1 MGSGNDG
8 VERESLA
15 VKADGP
21 HFALYE
27 GRLWPCTALLATLA
41 LGIAARLA
49 QYLSNR
55 SLWLDEAY
63 LALNI
68 LGRDFSG
75 LLRPLD
81 DHQIAP
87 PLFLWAVK
95 LAVSLWGDGE
105 PVLRLVPLIGGILA
119 LPLFYLLA
127 RRVLGPLGAWLATAL
142 LAWSQPLIYYAS
154 EVKPYATDALTAVA
168 ACALALP
175 LIEGPTARWPSVRR
189 LLLTGVLGAL
199 MPWFS
204 YPSAFVLGGLA
215 LAMLLGPLIRR
226 QYRLAL
232 RMAIPPA
239 LWGLS
244 LLALYAAVL
253 RPGLSDSFLRT
264 FWREFFAPF
273 PPRSLADL
281 YWYLQA
287 WFDFL
292 VFAGGLPF
300 YGLATFA
307 WLAGGIILWQARRRA
322 LALALVLPLLGA
334 TVASMLKLYPLYIRV
349 ILFAVPPAFLL
360 IACGGEALY
369 RALSAHSRAIA
380 VVWVVLLVLHPFYRS
395 LTVLSTPW
403 ANEEVRPAIQYI
415 HDHWQEGDRVYV
427 YHGAAPTFAYYAPRF
442 GLDDPALYQL
452 GRASNGDFAIL
463 QDDVA
468 RLPSGRVW
476 ALFAHIY
483 SFNGIS
489 EQSFLLAQLDGR
501 GTQLDRLETQ
511 NAAVFLYDLR

>member
-1 MGSGNDG
+1 MSQN
-8 VERESLA
+8 SPQ
-15 VKADGP
+15 P
-21 HFALYE
+21 HRNPA
-27 GRLWPCTALLATLA
+27 WPRAALLATLA

-49 QYLSNR
+49 QYLGNR

-81 DHQIAP
+81 HHQIAP

-105 PVLRLVPLIGGILA
+105 AVLRLVPLIGGVLS
-119 LPLFYLLA
+119 LLLFHPLA
-127 RRVLGPLGAWLATAL
+127 RRMLGPLGAWLATAL

-168 ACALALP
+168 ACTLVLP
-175 LIEGPTARWPSVRR
+175 LIEGPAADRPSVRR
-189 LLLTGVLGAL
+189 LLLIGVLGAL

-215 LAMLLGPLIRR
+215 VAMLATPLLRR
-226 QYRLAL
+226 RYRLAL
-232 RMAIPPA
+232 RLTIPPA

-253 RPGLSDSFLRT
+253 RPGLGDPFLRT

-273 PPRSLADL
+273 PLRSLADL

-307 WLAGGIILWQARRRA
+307 WLAGGITLWRSGRRP

-349 ILFAVPPAFLL
+349 ILFAVPPTFLL
-360 IACGGEALY
+360 VAWGGEAVY

-380 VVWVVLLVLHPFYRS
+380 IIWVALLVLHPFYRS

-403 ANEEVRPAIQYI
+403 VNEEVRPAIQYI
-415 HDHWQEGDRVYV
+415 RDHWQEGDRVYV

-442 GLDDPALYQL
+442 GLDDPTVYRL
-452 GRASNGDFAIL
+452 GRASNGDFTVL

-468 RLPSGRVW
+468 RLPPGRVW

-501 GTQLDRLETQ
+501 GTQWDRLETQ

>member
-1 MGSGNDG
+1 MRPNF
-8 VERESLA
+8 L
-15 VKADGP
+15 
-21 HFALYE
+21 
-27 GRLWPCTALLATLA
+27 RLCHHQAWPRGALLATLA

-49 QYLSNR
+49 QYLGNR

-68 LGRDFSG
+68 LNRDFSG

-81 DHQIAP
+81 HHQVAP

-95 LAVSLWGDGE
+95 LAVSLGGDSE
-105 PVLRLVPLIGGILA
+105 MVLRLVPLIGSILA
-119 LPLFYLLA
+119 LPLFYRLA
-127 RRVLGPLGAWLATAL
+127 RGVLSPLGAWLATAM

-154 EVKPYATDALTAVA
+154 EVKPYATDALTSVA
-168 ACALALP
+168 ACALTLP
-175 LIEGPTARWPSVRR
+175 LIERPMANQPPCCRV
-189 LLLTGVLGAL
+189 LLTGVLGAL

-204 YPSAFVLGGLA
+204 YPSVFVLGGLA
-215 LAMLLGPLIRR
+215 LSMLIPPLLQRR
-226 QYRLAL
+226 YRWAL
-232 RMAIPPA
+232 RLLIPPA

-244 LLALYAAVL
+244 LLVLYGVVL
-253 RPGLSDSFLRT
+253 RSGLSDPFLRA

-307 WLAGGIILWQARRRA
+307 WLAGAITLWRAGRRA
-322 LALALVLPLLGA
+322 LALALVLPLPAAA
-334 TVASMLKLYPLYIRV
+334 TASMLHLYPLYLRV
-349 ILFAVPPAFLL
+349 ILFAVPPTFLL
-360 IACGGEALY
+360 IACGGEEVH
-369 RALSAHSRAIA
+369 RILSPHSRTLA
-380 VVWVVLLVLHPFYRS
+380 VIWVALLLLHPFYRS

-403 ANEEVRPAIQYI
+403 TNEEVRPVIQYI
-415 HDHWQEGDRVYV
+415 REHWQEGDRIYV

-442 GLDDPALYQL
+442 DLDDPALYQV
-452 GRASNGDFAIL
+452 GRPSNGDFTVL
-463 QDDVA
+463 QEDVA
-468 RLPSGRVW
+468 RLPRGRVW

-489 EQSFLLAQLDGR
+489 EQSFLLSQLDGR
-501 GTQLDRLETQ
+501 GTQLDRLETR
-511 NAAVFLYDLR
+511 NAAAFLYVLR

>member
-1 MGSGNDG
+1 M
-8 VERESLA
+8 SLNSPQ
-15 VKADGP
+15 P
-21 HFALYE
+21 HRKQ
-27 GRLWPCTALLATLA
+27 GWPRAALLATLA
-41 LGIAARLA
+41 LGIAARMA

-81 DHQIAP
+81 HHQIAP

-95 LAVSLWGDGE
+95 LAVSLWGDSE
-105 PVLRLVPLIGGILA
+105 AVLRLVPLIGGILA
-119 LPLFYLLA
+119 LPLFHRLA
-127 RRVLGPLGAWLATAL
+127 RRMLGSLGAWLATAM

-168 ACALALP
+168 ACALTLP
-175 LIEGPTARWPSVRR
+175 LIEGPTADHPPYRR
-189 LLLTGVLGAL
+189 LLLVGVIGAL

-215 LAMLLGPLIRR
+215 LAMLWGPLLRR
-226 QYRLAL
+226 RYRLAL
-232 RMAIPPA
+232 RMTIPPV

-244 LLALYAAVL
+244 LLALYGAVL
-253 RPGLSDSFLRT
+253 RPGLGDPFLRT

-273 PPRSLADL
+273 PPRSLTEL

-307 WLAGGIILWQARRRA
+307 WLAGCITLWQARRRA
-322 LALALVLPLLGA
+322 PALALVLPLIGA
-334 TVASMLKLYPLYIRV
+334 TVASALKLYPLYIRV
-349 ILFAVPPAFLL
+349 VLFAVPPTFLL
-360 IACGGEALY
+360 VACGGEAIH
-369 RALSAHSRAIA
+369 RALSPHSRAIA
-380 VVWVVLLVLHPFYRS
+380 IVWVALLVLHPFYRS
-395 LTVLSTPW
+395 LSVLGTPW
-403 ANEEVRPAIQYI
+403 VNEEVRPAIQYI
-415 HDHWQEGDRVYV
+415 RDHWQEGDRVYV

-442 GLDDPALYQL
+442 GLDDPALHQI
-452 GRASNGDFAIL
+452 GRASNGDFTVL

-468 RLPSGRVW
+468 RLPPGRVW

-501 GTQLDRLETQ
+501 GAQLDRLEVQ
-511 NAAVFLYDLR
+511 NAAVFLYELR

>member
-1 MGSGNDG
+1 MSRN
-8 VERESLA
+8 SPQLHCNQA
-15 VKADGP
+15 
-21 HFALYE
+21 
-27 GRLWPCTALLATLA
+27 WPLVALLATFA

-68 LGRDFSG
+68 LGRDFPD

-81 DHQIAP
+81 HHQIAP

-105 PVLRLVPLIGGILA
+105 AILRLVPLIGGILA
-119 LPLFYLLA
+119 LPLFYFLA
-127 RRVLGPLGAWLATAL
+127 QRVLGPLGAWLATAL
-142 LAWSQPLIYYAS
+142 LAWSQPLICYAS
-154 EVKPYATDALTAVA
+154 EVKPYATDALTAIA
-168 ACALALP
+168 ACALVLP
-175 LIEGPTARWPSVRR
+175 LVESPAAARPSVRR
-189 LLLTGVLGAL
+189 LLLTGALGAL

-215 LAMLLGPLIRR
+215 VAMLATPFLRR

-232 RMAIPPA
+232 RLAIPPA

-253 RPGLSDSFLRT
+253 RPGLSDPFLRT

-273 PPRSLADL
+273 PPWSLAAL

-292 VFAGGLPF
+292 VWAGGVPF

-307 WLAGGIILWQARRRA
+307 WLAGGITLWQAGRRA

-334 TVASMLKLYPLYIRV
+334 TAASILKLYPLYIRV
-349 ILFAVPPAFLL
+349 ILFAVPPTFLL
-360 IACGGEALY
+360 IACGGEAVH
-369 RALSAHSRAIA
+369 RALSPHSRAIA
-380 VVWVVLLVLHPFYRS
+380 LLWIALLLLHPLYRS
-395 LTVLSTPW
+395 LTVLSSPLM
-403 ANEEVRPAIQYI
+403 NEEVRPAIQYI
-415 HDHWQEGDRVYV
+415 RDHWQEGDRVYV

-442 GLDDPALYQL
+442 GLDDPTLYQM
-452 GRASNGDFAIL
+452 GRASNGDFTVL

-468 RLPSGRVW
+468 RLPPGRVW

>member
-1 MGSGNDG
+1 MSWNSPQLHHS
-8 VERESLA
+8 RA
-15 VKADGP
+15 GP
-21 HFALYE
+21 RA
-27 GRLWPCTALLATLA
+27 ALLATLA

-49 QYLSNR
+49 QYLGNR

-81 DHQIAP
+81 NHQIAP
-87 PLFLWAVK
+87 PLFLWALK
-95 LAVSLWGDGE
+95 LAVSLWGDRE
-105 PVLRLVPLIGGILA
+105 TVLRLVPLIGGILS
-119 LPLFYLLA
+119 LPLFYRLA
-127 RRVLGPLGAWLATAL
+127 RRVLGPLGAWLATAM

-175 LIEGPTARWPSVRR
+175 LIEGPAASQPPYRR
-189 LLLTGVLGAL
+189 LVLIGALGAL

-215 LAMLLGPLIRR
+215 LAMLLGPLLRR
-226 QYRLAL
+226 RYRLAL
-232 RMAIPPA
+232 RLTIPPA

-253 RPGLSDSFLRT
+253 RPGLSDPFLRT

-307 WLAGGIILWQARRRA
+307 WLAGGITLWRAGRRA

-349 ILFAVPPAFLL
+349 ILFAVPPTFLL
-360 IACGGEALY
+360 IACGGEAVY
-369 RALSAHSRAIA
+369 RALSPHSRAIA
-380 VVWVVLLVLHPFYRS
+380 VIWIILLLLHPLYRS
-395 LTVLSTPW
+395 LSVLSAPW
-403 ANEEVRPAIQYI
+403 PNEEVRPAIQYI
-415 HDHWQEGDRVYV
+415 RDHWQEGDRIYV

-442 GLDDPALYQL
+442 GLDDPAVYRL
-452 GRASNGDFAIL
+452 GRASNGDFTAL
-463 QDDVA
+463 QDDVVS
-468 RLPSGRVW
+468 LPPGRVW

-501 GTQLDRLETQ
+501 GVQLERLETQ

>member
-1 MGSGNDG
+1 MSPNSPQPYRKPG
-8 VERESLA
+8 
-15 VKADGP
+15 
-21 HFALYE
+21 
-27 GRLWPCTALLATLA
+27 WPRAALLATLA
-41 LGIAARLA
+41 LGIAARMA

-81 DHQIAP
+81 HHQIAP

-95 LAVSLWGDGE
+95 LAVSLWGDSEAG
-105 PVLRLVPLIGGILA
+105 LRLVPLIGGILA
-119 LPLFYLLA
+119 LPLFYRLA
-127 RRVLGPLGAWLATAL
+127 RRMLGPLGAWLGTAML
-142 LAWSQPLIYYAS
+142 GWSQPLIYYAS
-154 EVKPYATDALTAVA
+154 EVKPYATDALTAIA

-175 LIEGPTARWPSVRR
+175 LIEGSAADRPSYRR
-189 LLLTGVLGAL
+189 LLLTGVLGTL

-215 LAMLLGPLIRR
+215 LAMLGGPLLRR
-226 QYRLAL
+226 QYRRAL
-232 RMAIPPA
+232 RMTIPPL

-244 LLALYAAVL
+244 LLALYGAVL
-253 RPGLSDSFLRT
+253 RPGLRDPFLRT

-273 PPRSLADL
+273 PPRSLTDL

-307 WLAGGIILWQARRRA
+307 WLAGSITLWQARRRA
-322 LALALVLPLLGA
+322 PAMALILPFFGA
-334 TVASMLKLYPLYIRV
+334 AVASALKLYPLYIRV

-360 IACGGEALY
+360 IACGGEAIY
-369 RALSAHSRAIA
+369 RALAPHSRAIA
-380 VVWVVLLVLHPFYRS
+380 IVGVALLVLHPFYRS
-395 LTVLSTPW
+395 LSVLSAPW
-403 ANEEVRPAIQYI
+403 VNEEVRPAIQYI
-415 HDHWQEGDRVYV
+415 RDHWQEGDRVYV
-427 YHGAAPTFAYYAPRF
+427 YHGAAPMFAYYAPRF
-442 GLDDPALYQL
+442 GLDDPTLYQM
-452 GRASNGDFAIL
+452 GRASNGDFAVL

-468 RLPSGRVW
+468 RLSPGRVW

-501 GTQLDRLETQ
+501 GVQLDRLEVQ
-511 NAAVFLYDLR
+511 NAAVFLYELR

>member
-1 MGSGNDG
+1 MSQNSPQLH
-8 VERESLA
+8 RNQA
-15 VKADGP
+15 
-21 HFALYE
+21 
-27 GRLWPCTALLATLA
+27 WPRAALLATLA

-68 LGRDFSG
+68 LGRDFAG

-81 DHQIAP
+81 HHQIAP
-87 PLFLWAVK
+87 PLFLWAVR

-105 PVLRLVPLIGGILA
+105 AVLRLVPLIGGILA

-127 RRVLGPLGAWLATAL
+127 RRVLGPLGAGLATAL

-154 EVKPYATDALTAVA
+154 EVKPYATDALTAIA
-168 ACALALP
+168 ACALVLP
-175 LIEGPTARWPSVRR
+175 LIEGPAADRPSVRR
-189 LLLTGVLGAL
+189 RLLTGVLGAL

-215 LAMLLGPLIRR
+215 VVMLAAPLLRR

-232 RMAIPPA
+232 RLAIPPA

-244 LLALYAAVL
+244 LLALYGAVL
-253 RPGLSDSFLRT
+253 RPGLSDPFLRA

-292 VFAGGLPF
+292 VFSGGLPF

-307 WLAGGIILWQARRRA
+307 WLAGGTTLWQAGRRT
-322 LALALVLPLLGA
+322 LVLALVLPLIGA
-334 TVASMLKLYPLYIRV
+334 TAASMLKLYPLYIRV
-349 ILFAVPPAFLL
+349 ILFAVPPTFLL

-380 VVWVVLLVLHPFYRS
+380 TAWIVLLILHPFYRS
-395 LTVLSTPW
+395 LTVLSSPW
-403 ANEEVRPAIQYI
+403 VNEEVRPVIQYI
-415 HDHWQEGDRVYV
+415 RDHWREGDQIYV
-427 YHGAAPTFAYYAPRF
+427 YHGAAPMFTYYAPRF
-442 GLDDPALYQL
+442 GLDDPALYQM
-452 GRASNGDFAIL
+452 GQASNGDFAIL

-468 RLPSGRVW
+468 RLPPGRVW

-501 GTQLDRLETQ
+501 GTQLDRLEVQ

>member
-1 MGSGNDG
+1 MPSTGN
-8 VERESLA
+8 SLPLHSRSLTRA
-15 VKADGP
+15 
-21 HFALYE
+21 
-27 GRLWPCTALLATLA
+27 ALLATLA
-41 LGIAARLA
+41 LGIAARMA
-49 QYLSNR
+49 QYFSNR

-68 LGRDFSG
+68 LSRDFSG

-81 DHQIAP
+81 HHQIAP

-95 LAVSLWGDGE
+95 LTVSLWGDGE
-105 PVLRLVPLIGGILA
+105 FALRLVPLIGGILA
-119 LPLFYLLA
+119 LLLFYPLA

-175 LIEGPTARWPSVRR
+175 LIEEPTATRPSCRR
-189 LLLTGVLGAL
+189 LILTGALGAL

-204 YPSAFVLGGLA
+204 YPSVFVLGGLA
-215 LAMLLGPLIRR
+215 LAMLAGPLLQR

-232 RMAIPPA
+232 RLTIPPV

-244 LLALYAAVL
+244 GLALYGAVL
-253 RPGLSDSFLRT
+253 RPGLGDPFLRT
-264 FWREFFAPF
+264 FWSEFFAPF
-273 PPRSLADL
+273 PPRSLTDL
-281 YWYLQA
+281 YWFLQA

-307 WLAGGIILWQARRRA
+307 WLAGGIILWRAGRRA

-334 TVASMLKLYPLYIRV
+334 TAASMLKLYPLYIRV
-349 ILFAVPPAFLL
+349 ILFAVPPTFLL
-360 IACGGEALY
+360 VACGGEAIH
-369 RALSAHSRAIA
+369 RALSSHSRAIA
-380 VVWVVLLVLHPFYRS
+380 IVWVALLVLHPFYRS
-395 LTVLSTPW
+395 LTVLSRPW
-403 ANEEVRPAIQYI
+403 TNEEVRPAIQYI

-442 GLDDPALYQL
+442 GLDDPGVYQL
-452 GRASNGDFAIL
+452 GRASNGDFTVL

-468 RLPSGRVW
+468 RLPRGRVW

-489 EQSFLLAQLDGR
+489 EQSFLLSQMDGR
-501 GTQLDRLETQ
+501 GVQLDRLETQ
-511 NAAVFLYDLR
+511 NAAVFLYELREE

>member
-1 MGSGNDG
+1 MKTGSLSSPPPGG
-8 VERESLA
+8 L
-15 VKADGP
+15 
-21 HFALYE
+21 
-27 GRLWPCTALLATLA
+27 LWRGAALLATLA
-41 LGIAARLA
+41 LGIAARMA
-49 QYLSNR
+49 QYLGNR

-81 DHQIAP
+81 HHQIAP

-95 LAVSLWGDGE
+95 LAVSLWGE
-105 PVLRLVPLIGGILA
+105 REFALRLVPLIGGILA
-119 LPLFYLLA
+119 LLLFYPLA

-142 LAWSQPLIYYAS
+142 LAWSQPLIYYTS

-168 ACALALP
+168 AGALALP
-175 LIEGPTARWPSVRR
+175 LIERPTAARPSGRR
-189 LLLTGVLGAL
+189 LILTGVLGAL

-215 LAMLLGPLIRR
+215 LTMLAGPLRQR

-232 RMAIPPA
+232 RLSVPPA

-244 LLALYAAVL
+244 LLALYGAVL
-253 RPGLSDSFLRT
+253 RPGLGDPFLRT

-273 PPRSLADL
+273 PPRSLTDL
-281 YWYLQA
+281 YWFLQA

-307 WLAGGIILWQARRRA
+307 WLAGGITLWRAGRRA

-334 TVASMLKLYPLYIRV
+334 TVASILKLYPLYIRV
-349 ILFAVPPAFLL
+349 ILFAVPPTFLL
-360 IACGGEALY
+360 IACGGEAIY

-380 VVWVVLLVLHPFYRS
+380 IVWVALLVLHPFYRS
-395 LTVLSTPW
+395 LTVLSRPW
-403 ANEEVRPAIQYI
+403 TNEEVRPAIQYI
-415 HDHWQEGDRVYV
+415 RDHWQEGDRIYV
-427 YHGAAPTFAYYAPRF
+427 YHGAAPMFAYYAPRF
-442 GLDDPALYQL
+442 GLDDPALYQM
-452 GRASNGDFAIL
+452 GRASNGDFTVL

-468 RLPSGRVW
+468 RLPPGRVW

-489 EQSFLLAQLDGR
+489 EQSFLLSQMDGR
-501 GTQLDRLETQ
+501 GVQLDRLETQ
-511 NAAVFLYDLR
+511 NAAVFLYELR